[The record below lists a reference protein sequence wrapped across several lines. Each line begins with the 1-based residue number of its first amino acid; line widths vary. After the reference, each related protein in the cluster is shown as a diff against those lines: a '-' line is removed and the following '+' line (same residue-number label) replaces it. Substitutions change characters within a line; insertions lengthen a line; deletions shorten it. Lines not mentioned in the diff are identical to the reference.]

1 MGFSY
6 NPMRPSGRGSSATSQ
21 FLSMRVLSVGALLL
35 ATVFLFMIV
44 TSVRKSRHC
53 AELRSRSFSCP
64 SGANKSVAL
73 QPTLSTDD
81 VTKGNTD
88 SVHTVDYCAMLMEPF
103 EIDALL
109 AHICD
114 VDSYLEWGSGGS
126 TLNFAPFARRVA
138 HSVEHDAGWC
148 RSLQGK
154 LSRCAEC
161 DRVHHH
167 CVRVPRGYRNWGR
180 HSRFEEGT
188 YHQFDTYIDK
198 VDDLKER
205 SFDFVL
211 IDGRARVAAAVKT
224 LAYISSGS
232 RVVLH
237 DASRIDE
244 DTKDHP
250 KYELVRTYYDF
261 EELVLR
267 DGFPGIAVMRRKPEW
282 DFLEGNVSAVNTLLM
297 GLPT

>member
-6 NPMRPSGRGSSATSQ
+6 NPMRPSGRGLSGTCQ
-21 FLSMRVLSVGALLL
+21 FLSMRVLTLGALLAGTL
-35 ATVFLFMIV
+35 FLFIV
-44 TSVRKSRHC
+44 GTSVRKSYRC
-53 AELRSRSFSCP
+53 AELRLRSTSCA
-64 SGANKSVAL
+64 SGVNKSAAL
-73 QPTLSTDD
+73 QPTLSTKD
-81 VTKGNTD
+81 VNEDNNG
-88 SVHTVDYCAMLMEPF
+88 SMYTVDYCAMLMEPF
-103 EIDALL
+103 EIDTIL
-109 AHICD
+109 AHICN
-114 VDSYLEWGSGGS
+114 VNSYLEWGSGGS

-138 HSVEHDAGWC
+138 HSIEHDAGWC
-148 RSLQGK
+148 RSLQRK

-167 CVRVPRGYRNWGR
+167 CVHVPRGYRNWGR

-188 YHQFDTYIDK
+188 YHQFDTYVDK
-198 VDDLKER
+198 VDDLGER

-224 LAYISSGS
+224 LAYISPDS

-244 DTKDHP
+244 DTKYHP

-261 EELVLR
+261 EELVLNE
-267 DGFPGIAVMRRKPEW
+267 GLPGVAVMRRKPEW

-297 GLPT
+297 GLPI